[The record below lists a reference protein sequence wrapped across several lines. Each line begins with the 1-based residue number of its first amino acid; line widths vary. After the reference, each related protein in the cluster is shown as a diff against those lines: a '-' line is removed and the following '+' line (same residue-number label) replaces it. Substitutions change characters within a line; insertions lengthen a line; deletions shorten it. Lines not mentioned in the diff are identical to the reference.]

1 MRVRCSIYFRNVMT
15 VLLKEYFEIPTLR
28 SIFFEILKFVFLSKV
43 AHRSFCVK
51 FSGLISELRILE
63 KSY

>member
-1 MRVRCSIYFRNVMT
+1 MT
-15 VLLKEYFEIPTLR
+15 VLLKEFEIPTLR
-28 SIFFEILKFVFLSKV
+28 GILIEIFKFVFLSKV
-43 AHRSFCVK
+43 AHRSFSVK